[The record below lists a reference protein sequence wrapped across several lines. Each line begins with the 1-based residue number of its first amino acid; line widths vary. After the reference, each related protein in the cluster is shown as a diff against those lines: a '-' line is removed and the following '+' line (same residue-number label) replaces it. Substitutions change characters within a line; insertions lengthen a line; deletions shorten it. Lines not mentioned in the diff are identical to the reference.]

1 MKQISKDILELAR
14 ATNAAWCILRKEDE
28 ILQGVHNDI
37 DLFVAPRAYR
47 AFIATLRNGFADTSI
62 SILRERQMPAGV
74 SFLLYSQSTGEFE
87 KLDVLF
93 ENTLLFFTIFS
104 SKEIAE
110 NIVPGAAYPVL
121 SSEAAQELSF
131 RKETAR
137 RDPLAFLRH
146 IWQTRRKGVRG
157 PRTAIRG
164 SVAAYLANRRNRPG
178 AFVVLVGPDGSGKT
192 TVAESLAV
200 RAKAD
205 FFSVSLHHFSIQTFP
220 RLATLLLRRSSGPD
234 YTIAGSG
241 TRAPIQSARRAW
253 IYMIYYG
260 AELMVYSH
268 FRLKRR
274 LRLGQLVIFDRY
286 FHDWFFQ
293 RSYRRA
299 SRPTIRAFLARAV
312 RPDLVVYLTGDPA
325 RINARKPELSAEEIG
340 VQQDLIESDLM
351 PFWQGLSVPT
361 LTLDTT
367 DVPLE
372 QVVQTVR
379 SKLTPI

>member
-14 ATNAAWCILRKEDE
+14 ETNAFWCILRKEDE

-47 AFIATLRNGFADTSI
+47 AFIATLRNGFAGTAI

-74 SFLLYSQSTGEFE
+74 SFLLYSQSSGEFE

-93 ENTLLFFTIFS
+93 DNTLLFFSIFS
-104 SKEIAE
+104 SKEIEE
-110 NIVPGAAYPVL
+110 NIVPGMAYPVL
-121 SSEAAQELSF
+121 LPATARELSF

-137 RDPLAFLRH
+137 RNPMGFLRH
-146 IWQTRRKGVRG
+146 VWRTRRYGVLSLRTAVRG
-157 PRTAIRG
+157 F
-164 SVAAYLANRRNRPG
+164 VAAYFINRRNRPG

-192 TVAESLAV
+192 TVAEFLATQ
-200 RAKAD
+200 AKAD
-205 FFSVSLHHFSIQTFP
+205 FFSSSLHHFNIKTFP
-220 RLATLLLRRSSGPD
+220 RLATLLMRRNSGPD

-260 AELMVYSH
+260 TELMVYSH

-299 SRPTIRAFLARAV
+299 SRPAIRAFLARAV
-312 RPDLVVYLTGDPA
+312 RPDLVVYLTGEPA
-325 RINARKPELSAEEIG
+325 KINARKPELSAEEIG
-340 VQQDLIESDLM
+340 VQQNLIVSDLI
-351 PFWQGLSVPT
+351 PFWQDLSVPT
-361 LTLDTT
+361 LTLDST
-367 DVPLE
+367 DMPLE
-372 QVVQTVR
+372 KVVQTIR